1 MISERTQNMIPVL
14 RQCLAQQPIS
24 MAWLFGSC
32 SRGED
37 EKDSDVDLLVRY
49 TDSDNMSLISIGR
62 IKRALEQS
70 IGRKVDLVEDGQ
82 LLPFAVASANKD
94 KILIYERKN

>member
-1 MISERTQNMIPVL
+1 MGGL
-14 RQCLAQQPIS
+14 L
-24 MAWLFGSC
+24 SC

-37 EKDSDVDLLVRY
+37 RTDSDVDILVRY

-62 IKRALEQS
+62 VKRALEQS

-94 KILIYERKN
+94 KILIYERTN